1 MNESVSRYVRGCLLC
16 ATSKPSNRKLG
27 LYTPLPV
34 PSRPWESVSMDV
46 VSGLPMSRRGH
57 DYLYVVVDRFSK
69 MCILMPCTKQVTAEQ
84 TSQLFFQNIWVH
96 FGLPKSI
103 ISDRDSR
110 FVGSFW
116 SSLWALMDTKLKKS
130 TTFHPQTDGQTEV
143 VNRTVVHLIR
153 AYCSKH
159 PKLWDEHLHYVQHA
173 YNRAKHS
180 STQMSPFETC
190 FGYFP
195 KSPLDFIFGKDIV
208 VDGQYDIDRAEKF
221 IEQIQSIHQVV
232 QEQLEKS
239 QAKYKA
245 RHDKHRVDHSF
256 EVGDEVWLYI
266 SKERLKGEGKK
277 LKPIRYGPFKIV
289 DKVGNNAFRLDLPP
303 YMQMYAVVNVEN
315 LKLYEPP
322 LIDDQGEH
330 VQIPSIDDFSPE
342 YLTELQE
349 DTILDRRMRT
359 SKRGNVEY
367 LRVGLKGT
375 NPSKAKWIEVGRARE
390 LYPHLHID

>member
-1 MNESVSRYVRGCLLC
+1 
-16 ATSKPSNRKLG
+16 
-27 LYTPLPV
+27 
-34 PSRPWESVSMDV
+34 
-46 VSGLPMSRRGH
+46 
-57 DYLYVVVDRFSK
+57 
-69 MCILMPCTKQVTAEQ
+69 
-84 TSQLFFQNIWVH
+84 
-96 FGLPKSI
+96 
-103 ISDRDSR
+103 
-110 FVGSFW
+110 
-116 SSLWALMDTKLKKS
+116 
-130 TTFHPQTDGQTEV
+130 
-143 VNRTVVHLIR
+143 VVHLLR

-180 STQMSPFETC
+180 STQTSPFETC

-245 RHDKHRVDHSF
+245 RHDKHHVDHSF

-289 DKVGNNAFRLDLPP
+289 DKIGNNAFRLDLPP

-375 NPSKAKWIEVGRARE
+375 NPSKAKWIEVGRVRE